1 MGDSSIEP
9 FDEAFEDTQS
19 RRSIG
24 ESIKKILTTNPT
36 NEKKNENF
44 FVCNLKTKYSTYTIN
59 TWHLIWKEGPQ
70 KLKIKGQL
78 CFLST

>member
-36 NEKKNENF
+36 NEKKKKSE
-44 FVCNLKTKYSTYTIN
+44 
-59 TWHLIWKEGPQ
+59 
-70 KLKIKGQL
+70 
-78 CFLST
+78 FLYVI

>member
-24 ESIKKILTTNPT
+24 ESIKKNSDDKSY
-36 NEKKNENF
+36 ERKKNENF
-44 FVCNLKTKYSTYTIN
+44 FVCNLKTKYIYYKYLTFNLERRSP
-59 TWHLIWKEGPQ
+59 E
-70 KLKIKGQL
+70 IKN
-78 CFLST
+78 